1 VIQIA
6 QNSALVNGFAPIE
19 SGDAAAVGGEAA
31 DPALL
36 EAQAPAG
43 DPLAKFGAIHGYHS
57 ATQQFAYASPNGAGG
72 GSNAKA
78 AKPANGSPANASP
91 TVPGQAAAQALM
103 DRGVKLL
110 MQHKY
115 DEALAAFEEGFRT
128 YPDRAFILNEASTL
142 FEAGRFGEAT
152 LAYQRYL
159 AEPDAPRADEAR
171 KMLER
176 ISAITGGVE
185 VTATGL
191 AQSRPVFYA
200 GVKAF
205 KEGRYQD
212 ALDDFDRA
220 YELNPVADFKFN
232 QAACLEKLGR
242 PYAAADRYESYAS
255 TASGAATDKT
265 KTREHAESLRAAAD
279 KAPISAVGFAG
290 GHEWLSRGN
299 RLLFAHKYDEAVA
312 AYQEGFRTYPD
323 RAFILNEGSALLE
336 AGRFAEADLAYGRYL
351 SEPDAPRAD
360 EARAAQERA
369 RAAMGGREAT
379 ITGIEQSFKY
389 FEQGTAH
396 YKAGRYGE
404 ALKTFDRAN
413 ELNPNPIVRYNQAAC
428 LDKLGQRE
436 QAVEKYKSYV
446 AIAPHAADA
455 TKVRDRIAALEA
467 QMTNLSRAAFDR
479 GQAAYLDGRY
489 RDAASA
495 FGEAYEVKSNPV
507 FLFDRAESLDMAGDT
522 DGAVRAY
529 QQYLNAAPNAA
540 DADKVRARIQD
551 IQKATGNE
559 LMRP

>member
-1 VIQIA
+1 MIQIS
-6 QNSALVNGFAPIE
+6 QNSASMNGLAPIE
-19 SGDAAAVGGEAA
+19 PNDPAVTAGQAA
-31 DPALL
+31 DSSLA
-36 EAQAPAG
+36 EAQTPAG
-43 DPLAKFGAIHGYHS
+43 DPLAKFGAMNGYHP
-57 ATQQFAYASPNGAGG
+57 AAQQFGYSSPNGSGG
-72 GSNAKA
+72 GSNTKA
-78 AKPANGSPANASP
+78 AKPAPAAANATP
-91 TVPGQAAAQALM
+91 TAPGAAAAQALM

-128 YPDRAFILNEASTL
+128 YPDRGFILNEASTL
-142 FEAGRFGEAT
+142 FAAGRYGEAT
-152 LAYQRYL
+152 LAYERYL
-159 AEPDAPRADEAR
+159 SESDAPRADEAR

-176 ISAITGGVE
+176 IRTVTGGIE
-185 VTATGL
+185 VTATGI
-191 AQSRPVFYA
+191 AQSSAVFDA

-205 KEGRYQD
+205 NEGRYQD
-212 ALDDFDRA
+212 ALDAFDRA
-220 YELNPVADFKFN
+220 FELNPVADFKFN

-265 KTREHAESLRAAAD
+265 KSRDHAESLRAAAD
-279 KAPISAVGFAG
+279 KAPITAVGPAG
-290 GHEWLSRGN
+290 GQEWIARGN

-336 AGRFAEADLAYGRYL
+336 SGRFAEADLAYGRYL
-351 SEPDAPRAD
+351 SEPDAPRAA

-379 ITGIEQSFKY
+379 ITGIEQASKY
-389 FEQGTAH
+389 FEQGNEH

-404 ALKTFDRAN
+404 ALKAFDRAN
-413 ELNPNPIVRYNQAAC
+413 ELNPNPGVRYNQAAC
-428 LDKLGQRE
+428 LDRLGKRE
-436 QAVEKYKSYV
+436 QAVEKYKSYL

-455 TKVRDRIAALEA
+455 AKVKERIAKLET
-467 QMTNLSRAAFDR
+467 QMTTVSRAAFDR
-479 GQAAYLDGRY
+479 GQAAYLEGRY
-489 RDAASA
+489 RDAATA
-495 FGEAYEVKSNPV
+495 FGEAYEIKSNPV
-507 FLFDRAESLDMAGDT
+507 FLFDRAEALDKAGDT

-529 QQYLNAAPNAA
+529 QQYLNAAPDAA